1 MKIALS
7 FPACHRRA
15 GVERIVFECARFLA
29 GTGNDVTVFADEWEA
44 DETQPVKYQ
53 RVPIRDR
60 PRFLRGRSYYENAS
74 RQLGNADFDV
84 LNTHGCVCPTGG
96 VQWVQSV
103 HAAWL
108 ERSREFRAPM
118 SLARWKQRL
127 NPLHPVLL
135 QLEAK
140 HFRERQ
146 YRKVIATT
154 EVVRQDLHRIYG
166 VPEEDVEIISNGF
179 APEEFNPER
188 RAALREEMRAKLGLK
203 PEHVVLVFV
212 ANELERKGYGTIL
225 EAMRILGRSDVR
237 LLVVGRANAVQAES
251 EAAACGLQDQV
262 IVCGPTSKVAQY
274 HAAADLF
281 VLPTQYEAFCL
292 AILEALGSGLPVIT
306 STVPGAR
313 DAIQPGINGAL
324 IEDPKSAEELA
335 AALEPLL
342 DPARRA
348 VISAQTPGTVGAYQ
362 WPRVLARYEELLR
375 QNASQ

>member
-7 FPACHRRA
+7 FPGCHRRA
-15 GVERIVFECARFLA
+15 GVERIVFECARYLA
-29 GTGNDVTVFADEWEA
+29 GTGNDVTVFADEWEP
-44 DETQPVKYQ
+44 DEVQPVKYQ
-53 RVPIRDR
+53 RVPIRTR
-60 PRFLRGRSYYENAS
+60 PRFLRGRSYYDNAS
-74 RQLGNADFDV
+74 QQLGGADFDV

-108 ERSREFRAPM
+108 ERSREFRAPL

-140 HFRERQ
+140 HFRERR

-225 EAMRILGRSDVR
+225 EAMRILGRPELR
-237 LLVVGRANAVQAES
+237 LLVVGRANALQAES
-251 EAAACGLQDQV
+251 EAAASGLKDQV
-262 IVCGPTSKVAQY
+262 IVCGPKRSASRFSKRLVAGCQSS
-274 HAAADLF
+274 
-281 VLPTQYEAFCL
+281 PRP
-292 AILEALGSGLPVIT
+292 S
-306 STVPGAR
+306 PGRAM
-313 DAIQPGINGAL
+313 PFN
-324 IEDPKSAEELA
+324 
-335 AALEPLL
+335 
-342 DPARRA
+342 PASMA
-348 VISAQTPGTVGAYQ
+348 P
-362 WPRVLARYEELLR
+362 
-375 QNASQ
+375 